1 VNELGGRLQVEGL
14 ALFGEDKRSDGV
26 DVLLFHALYLHL
38 SFKLWQRVHRQVAQ
52 VGQTGKAVLGVLG
65 IGARGVGVVADA
77 AHSGALHCCQL
88 EFAEG
93 LKGRQLEY
101 FELLF

>member
-26 DVLLFHALYLHL
+26 DVLLFHALY
-38 SFKLWQRVHRQVAQ
+38 
-52 VGQTGKAVLGVLG
+52 
-65 IGARGVGVVADA
+65 A